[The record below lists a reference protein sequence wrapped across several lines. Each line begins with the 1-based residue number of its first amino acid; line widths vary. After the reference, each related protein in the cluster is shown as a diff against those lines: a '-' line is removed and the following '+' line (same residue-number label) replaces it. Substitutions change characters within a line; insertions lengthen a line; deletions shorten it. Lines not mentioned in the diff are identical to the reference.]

1 MRQVDIM
8 VLHMMSTVRKMMIN
22 HEMVEATVTYLMSP
36 NDGCGIERIMEH
48 SPEIS
53 KKRRTS
59 RTV

>member
-1 MRQVDIM
+1 
-8 VLHMMSTVRKMMIN
+8 MMSTVRKMMIN
-22 HEMVEATVTYLMSP
+22 REMVEATVTYLMSP